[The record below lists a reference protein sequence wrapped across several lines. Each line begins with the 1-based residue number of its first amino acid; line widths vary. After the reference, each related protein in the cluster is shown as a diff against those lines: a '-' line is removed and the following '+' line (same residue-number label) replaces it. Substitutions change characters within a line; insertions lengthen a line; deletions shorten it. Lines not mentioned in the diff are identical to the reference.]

1 MRMHIKTSMVCLLA
15 GACMLMAGSA
25 EANKSSV
32 VIEQPVKFTE
42 NGKAVLKCTVSHKG
56 NNFLHHTEWL
66 RVSADGAEIARWDF
80 SWTGKPESEVFTR
93 EITVDAQKPLVIQ
106 AEASCN
112 IHGSKG
118 TATLTLMP
126 PGKTK

>member
-1 MRMHIKTSMVCLLA
+1 MRIHFKTA
-15 GACMLMAGSA
+15 IACLMAGAFMLAAGTA

-32 VIEQPVKFTE
+32 VIEQPAQVTQD
-42 NGKAVLKCTVSHKG
+42 GKAVIKCTVTHNG

-80 SWTGKPESEVFTR
+80 SWTSKPESEVFTR
-93 EITVDAQKPLVIQ
+93 KITVDAQKPLVIQ

-118 TATLTLMP
+118 PATLTLMP